1 MKMKRIYDFKC
12 PDGHYVEKF
21 VDESVYQDTCDI
33 CNQES
38 TRVVSCRGILLDP
51 ISGDYPTAT
60 MKWAKMR
67 QEKIKAER
75 KLANS

>member
-1 MKMKRIYDFKC
+1 MKRIYDFKC
-12 PDGHYVEKF
+12 PDGHYAERFVE
-21 VDESVYQDTCDI
+21 ESVYLDTCEI
-33 CNQES
+33 CNQE
-38 TRVVSCRGILLDP
+38 TARVVSCAPPMLDP

-67 QEKIKAER
+67 QDKIKAER

>member
-1 MKMKRIYDFKC
+1 MKRIYEFRC
-12 PDGHYVEKF
+12 PEGHRSEKF
-21 VDESVYQDTCDI
+21 IDETIYQISCKI
-33 CNQES
+33 CKQES
-38 TRVVSCRGILLDP
+38 TRVVSCRGISLDP
-51 ISGDYPTAT
+51 ISGDYPSTT